1 MFCLIC
7 KISILITYIVNID
20 VLLQVITLYVPIIG
34 VGIIGMN
41 IDIYLESRYTYDLR
55 IIFVFFFFFYL
66 DAMHKIS
73 INYLLI

>member
-7 KISILITYIVNID
+7 KISILNTYIVNID
-20 VLLQVITLYVPIIG
+20 ILLQVITLYVPIIG

-55 IIFVFFFFFYL
+55 IIFVFFFFYL
-66 DAMHKIS
+66 FGCNAQN
-73 INYLLI
+73 IN